1 MRLKNGQN
9 YDYGDRSKKI
19 KVVTCCGEGGCW
31 LEQGVKEL
39 SKMME
44 MFSTSIQMQAAWVC
58 VCHWAVYLRVVHFTE
73 CKLYQKEKKKTPI
86 KIQTMNNTEWEICGQ
101 LTKEHGLLI
110 DSSSSMMKKTE

>member
-73 CKLYQKEKKKTPI
+73 CKLYQKEKKKNPTQNP
-86 KIQTMNNTEWEICGQ
+86 NNEQYRMGNMWST
-101 LTKEHGLLI
+101 
-110 DSSSSMMKKTE
+110 D